1 MTELLKPSPNI
12 WERFPQLKEVPQDGF
27 PNHVLIIPDGNRRFA
42 TASLQNALFGHEQGM
57 KVVANILRDLRE
69 LPISTVTLWAF
80 SADNWKRTSEEVNG
94 LMLLLER
101 GIKTHFDELMKNNVR
116 VVHLGRKD
124 RITKGLRATIEDTE
138 VRTANNTGQTLCL
151 AIDFGG
157 RDQERRMLEAVR
169 KISPD
174 VQLTDELI
182 NKLRD
187 GKGLV
192 PPADLLVRTS
202 ERRTSDIGWLNGAQT
217 ELYFIDNKL
226 FPEITTVDIVAAIY
240 YFSTR
245 QRRMGA

>member
-1 MTELLKPSPNI
+1 MTELLEPSPNI
-12 WERFPQLKEVPQDGF
+12 WERFPQLKEVPQGGF

-42 TASLQNALFGHEQGM
+42 TASLQNVLFGHQKGM
-57 KVVANILRDLRE
+57 EVVTNILRELRD
-69 LPISTVTLWAF
+69 LPIPFVTLWAF
-80 SADNWKRTSEEVNG
+80 SADNWKRPPHEVEG
-94 LMLLLER
+94 LMLLLENGLR
-101 GIKTHFDELMKNNVR
+101 ARTGELMENKVR
-116 VVHLGRKD
+116 MIHLGRKD